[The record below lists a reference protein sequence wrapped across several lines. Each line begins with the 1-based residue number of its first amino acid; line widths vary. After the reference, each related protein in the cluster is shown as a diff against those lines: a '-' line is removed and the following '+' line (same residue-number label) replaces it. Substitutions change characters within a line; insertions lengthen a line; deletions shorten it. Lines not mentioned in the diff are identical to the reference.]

1 MHRNIL
7 AMLLAGVIVLAFSL
21 APMLPGVTAWNLS
34 GAAQAQKTDP
44 TTNAKNLNTS
54 RSNIYREETPGGTNP
69 STNKAKN
76 LNTSRSNVNRMGG
89 GGGKGA
95 AGKATT
101 VDGTKSNSDM
111 KY

>member
-34 GAAQAQKTDP
+34 GSAQAQKTDP
-44 TTNAKNLNTS
+44 
-54 RSNIYREETPGGTNP
+54 
-69 STNKAKN
+69 TNKAKN